1 MTEPTESTTTPP
13 GKPASDSRAEYSELA
28 MPNDANPHGTLFG
41 GKVMALVDLAASIA
55 AHRHARCPVV
65 TASVDHMNFLY
76 PVRIGELVTCHAQVN
91 RVFRTS
97 MEVGV
102 RVMVE
107 NMSTG
112 EKRHTSSAYLTFV
125 GFAPGG
131 EKVVLPQVIA
141 ETEEEKRRYE
151 QALERREIRLKHRN
165 RANSVLSRDA

>member
-1 MTEPTESTTTPP
+1 M
-13 GKPASDSRAEYSELA
+13 SRAEYSELA
-28 MPNDANPHGTLFG
+28 MPNDANPLGSLFG

-76 PVRIGELVTCHAQVN
+76 PVKIGELVTCYSQVN

-112 EKRHTSSAYLTFV
+112 DRRHTSTAYLTFV
-125 GFAPGG
+125 ALGTSG
-131 EKVVLPQVIA
+131 EPVPLPPVVP
-141 ETEEEKRRYE
+141 ETDNERRRYDE
-151 QALERREIRLKHRN
+151 ALLRREARLEVRKR
-165 RANSVLSRDA
+165 SLESKK